1 MSAAEAGAASRCA
14 LYLRCSTDKQ
24 HTDAQRPAVEQLA
37 RARGFAVAYVFE
49 ETVSAV
55 ARHRPAWERLQR
67 GAHLGDFQAVV
78 VFALDRLGRSMIGNV
93 QDVLALDHLGVQV
106 ISVREP
112 WLDTGGPVRNLLVAI
127 FSWVAE
133 EERRQISAR
142 SRAGVERARRLGK
155 RIGRP
160 PAVVDRGRARQLR
173 AEGLSLRDI
182 ARRLGVPRST
192 LHRVLGAPPRD
203 A

>member
-24 HTDAQRPAVEQLA
+24 HTDVQRPAVEQLA

-49 ETVSAV
+49 ETVSAIA
-55 ARHRPAWERLQR
+55 ARRPAWERLQR

-78 VFALDRLGRSMIGNV
+78 LFALDRLGRSMSATSKTSSPSITSAFRSSASASPGSTP
-93 QDVLALDHLGVQV
+93 A
-106 ISVREP
+106 
-112 WLDTGGPVRNLLVAI
+112 GPVRNLLVAI

-160 PAVVDRGRARQLR
+160 PAVVDRVRARQLR
-173 AEGLSLRDI
+173 AEGLSLRDV

-192 LHRVLGAPPRD
+192 LHRVLGAPPR
-203 A
+203 AA